1 MQFDSRGPPHP
12 GPLPKER
19 ERSSTVFGIHW
30 TVTSPATAKWFSL
43 SLRERAGVR
52 GKRVSNCMDWAETGT
67 PYLRRSS
74 DAELRHA
81 ELRGKLSSLVRVHHF
96 ALGDDIGAP
105 IQDSA
110 FGNFPS
116 ELVE

>member
-30 TVTSPATAKWFSL
+30 TVTLPATAKWFSL

-52 GKRVSNCMDWAETGT
+52 GKGVSNWWIGLELFSGHDVTRLKIERKRLERHQPIVIEEFLARSEE
-67 PYLRRSS
+67 RRV
-74 DAELRHA
+74 
-81 ELRGKLSSLVRVHHF
+81 GK
-96 ALGDDIGAP
+96 
-105 IQDSA
+105 
-110 FGNFPS
+110 
-116 ELVE
+116 EC